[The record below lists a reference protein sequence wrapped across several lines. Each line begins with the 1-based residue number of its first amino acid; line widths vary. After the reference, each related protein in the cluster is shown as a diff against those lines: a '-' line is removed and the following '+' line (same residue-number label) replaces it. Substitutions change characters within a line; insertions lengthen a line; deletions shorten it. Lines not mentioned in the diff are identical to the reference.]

1 LVAGHAVFAADFWW
15 RHVELQATLWMAWLV
30 STPVVAAVAGRA
42 IWRWLCADPGGFW
55 PPWWCKPAVILAPF
69 CVAASVAVAF
79 AEETLLALEVLS
91 GDHPPMTA
99 ERSGSRLYLR
109 GDINLGSAAQV
120 ESALRSAPDI
130 EEVVLDS
137 AGGFVIE
144 ARRIA
149 RMIEARRLD
158 TRIDRECHSACV
170 DLFAAGVT
178 RTMRA
183 GAIVG
188 LHSAWSMQVTPEA
201 IKAIAFT
208 NADFRRR
215 LHAIGVERRFL
226 EVGTSTPGHSMW
238 INTARQAHVA
248 GLATRVVE

>member
-1 LVAGHAVFAADFWW
+1 
-15 RHVELQATLWMAWLV
+15 M
-30 STPVVAAVAGRA
+30 
-42 IWRWLCADPGGFW
+42 
-55 PPWWCKPAVILAPF
+55 K
-69 CVAASVAVAF
+69 
-79 AEETLLALEVLS
+79 
-91 GDHPPMTA
+91 A
-99 ERSGSRLYLR
+99 ERSGNRLYLS
-109 GDINLGSAAQV
+109 GDINQGSAAQV
-120 ESALRSAPDI
+120 ETALLDSPGID
-130 EEVVLDS
+130 EVVLDS
-137 AGGFVIE
+137 VGGFVVE

-149 RMIEARRLD
+149 GLIETRRLD

-183 GAIVG
+183 GAVIG

-208 NADFRRR
+208 NAEFRHR